1 MCFYPTLKISNLSY
15 FVLSY
20 IILILPPVLIKP
32 CAAMRYILTI
42 RFLFL
47 YILVVLLYPFHN
59 FLICYS
65 ILQCSLVA
73 GKCFLLTLFSRIV
86 LPYTLK
92 SIRQRFIIGR

>member
-32 CAAMRYILTI
+32 CAAMRYILAI

-47 YILVVLLYPFHN
+47 YILVILFYSFHN
-59 FLICYS
+59 LLICYI
-65 ILQCSLVA
+65 ILQCPLVT
-73 GKCFLLTLFSRIV
+73 GKCFLLAFFSRIA
-86 LPYTLK
+86 LPYQFK
-92 SIRQRFIIGR
+92 SIPQRFIIVR